1 MKRALGAGD
10 DLHAGEEPPI
20 LLCCDLDRTL
30 IPNGSQPESAQARAR
45 LRALCARPE
54 VHLVFVS
61 GRDLR
66 LVLDGI
72 TEWALPVPEF
82 IIGDVGTTIYAPRDG
97 NDWQHWDAWTA
108 EIAPDWNGLCHADL
122 AALFADITALEKQ
135 EVAKQG
141 AFKLSYYVDLAL
153 NREVLLAELQSRLWS
168 QGVNA
173 SLIWS
178 VDEAA
183 GTGLLDI
190 LPAQA
195 SKLHAIEFLIGSQSY
210 DMQHAIFCGDSGN
223 DLMALVSPIQGVLVR
238 NAQQEV
244 KDEAM
249 RLVSAAGMERM
260 LYIAQGDFLG
270 MNGNYAAGVLEGVAH
285 YLPKTLP
292 WMQLEAERD

>member
-1 MKRALGAGD
+1 MSREMDVVSEGD
-10 DLHAGEEPPI
+10 EPPI

-30 IPNGSQPESAQARAR
+30 IPNGAPPESEHARAR

-54 VHLVFVS
+54 VHLAFVS

-66 LVLDGI
+66 LVLDGVA
-72 TEWALPVPEF
+72 EWALPVPEF
-82 IIGDVGTTIYAPRDG
+82 IIGDVGTTIYTPRNGD
-97 NDWQHWDAWTA
+97 DWQHWDAWTA

-135 EVAKQG
+135 EVGKQG
-141 AFKLSYYVDLAL
+141 AFKLSYYVDLSL
-153 NREVLLAELQSRLWS
+153 NREMLLAEVQNRLWA

-178 VDEAA
+178 VDEEA

-195 SKLHAIEFLIGSQSY
+195 TKVHAIEFLISNQGY

-223 DLMALVSPIQGVLVR
+223 DLMALVSPIRSVLVR
-238 NAQQEV
+238 NAHEDV
-244 KDEAM
+244 KDEATRM
-249 RLVSAAGMERM
+249 VAAAGLEKT
-260 LYIAQGDFLG
+260 LYIARGDFLG
-270 MNGNYAAGVLEGVAH
+270 MNGNYSAGVLEGVAH
-285 YLPKTLP
+285 YLPETRP
-292 WMQLEAERD
+292 WMMLEGESPG